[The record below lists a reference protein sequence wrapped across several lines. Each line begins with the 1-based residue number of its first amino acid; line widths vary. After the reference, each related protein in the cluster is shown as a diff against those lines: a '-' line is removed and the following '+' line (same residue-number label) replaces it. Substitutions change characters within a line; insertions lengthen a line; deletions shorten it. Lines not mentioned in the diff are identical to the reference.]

1 MKQFTKRCLAIVLT
15 FAMTITLLPSSASMV
30 FAEEVVTEDGA
41 QAVDLQTDTDTVDNQ
56 AIADAE
62 GIDALQERAIAP
74 RAAYTFEEADLE
86 DKTITDTSGN
96 GYDATLKGEGAAI
109 ADGMLTLPGGAADSK
124 AAYVELPGTIFEGQ
138 NTLTI
143 NVWLKNQ
150 TGAGNYAGMYFGT
163 KTKHVDSS
171 SSAEMPLNYWLLNPM
186 ETDSGKKLFKS
197 VWTNDNNDGAPYN
210 TEVGPGKTV
219 KEGNTIKS
227 ITESVTTDD
236 QWRMYTTV
244 ITENSIATYYDG
256 KKVNSVSKAKK
267 TTDFGTGLVSYIG
280 RSSYNDKFYKG
291 GVHSVSVYNAELKD
305 ADIAQLYQ
313 DTKLNI
319 PLRGVNVSG
328 ENTVMVG
335 GTLQLSAALVP
346 DYATV
351 EDKTVTWEIDDTSVA
366 TIDDNGKVTA
376 VAEGDATVTAKVA
389 DVESEPFAIHVV
401 DYVDSL
407 QPGYYLTVYS
417 TTKDFYPDG
426 SMREQETRSVY
437 MAVSEDGKTFN
448 VLNHGGGVIFS
459 KNINGTLQVTKP
471 RIYIDNTKEAPFTVV
486 ASDSD
491 ASKGMHVF
499 TSVDGVHYYDDT
511 LVSSTELYSSPL
523 KKDRFELK
531 LNDSNILKTDS
542 SITLGNAVELTE
554 DQYTY
559 IVNKLGTVTN
569 TGLESLKSLK
579 ITGEQGSE
587 ITAGM
592 LNEMYPSVNATYTD
606 GSIQN
611 FKIDWTES
619 LSGKDLTKPGTY
631 NLVGK
636 VVQPQ
641 YINNLKE
648 LNGSTLKDDDPANV
662 NPAFPDNYDSAT
674 GTVYY
679 DKTKFIEGMADPN
692 IYWDEQSG
700 YYYMTASYFPED
712 GDKIDSSDNTQQY
725 DRVVLRRGRTLEELQ
740 TRKGNQVTI
749 WKVGNQGYDDN
760 GEQKSSGYRYIWA
773 PELHRVGD
781 KWVVYFTESH
791 ASNNAFNIYS
801 HALVLDGDKD
811 PYETEL
817 TSSNQASQWKDY
829 KMRKDEFLA
838 ADVDDPFAPSFCL
851 DMTYF
856 KDEVNGQS
864 YVLWAGKPT
873 ASYDGTSTDVFIAT
887 VDEYEPWK
895 ITSAATRLTCS
906 EYGWERIR
914 FRVNEGPTVLQHD
927 GNIFMCYSVSGTGS
941 EYAIGMCSAKNGEDL
956 LDIDNWTKSPYPLLT
971 SRDVAGEEG
980 PGHNSFTVDKD
991 GNAIFVYHARPT
1003 SHNYQKCGK
1012 YNSEPLND
1020 PCRHARL
1027 KRVHWATDG
1036 TPILKMTYEEEL
1048 LEDYQTVLLNVTVVA
1063 SGTGDSGI
1071 TELPKPVTDISLD
1084 KETISLT
1091 AGESGTLTATIT
1103 PSYATDK
1110 NLTWSVVSA
1119 GVVEIQGEGTSVTL
1133 VGKKAGTTTVT
1144 ATAASGVSKSCEVT
1158 VTGVPV
1164 TGMELSDSELEL
1176 TVGKTAALTPIFTPE
1191 NATNQRVNWS
1201 SSAPNVALVK
1211 NGVVTARAEGEATI
1225 TATSVEGGIAKTC
1238 KVKVGPAVVES
1249 ITLNHTSLE
1258 LAMNEKAVLEAVVN
1272 PEGYVSQEVT
1282 WTVGD
1287 SSVVSFEDG
1296 NVTALKGGETTITAK
1311 SKENPEISAVCTVKV
1326 LAPAESISL
1335 NKKELSLVVGD
1346 TETLTATVKPDYATN
1361 KAIHWES
1368 GNPSVASVD
1377 QNGKV
1382 TALKEGEAAIV
1393 AINVDNPKVTA
1404 TCSVTV
1410 KAKQDNTNPVEDVK
1424 ITLDKTKLT
1433 LGVKEP
1439 FTLKATVTS
1448 GNIKSVTWKSSNEK
1462 VASVK
1467 NGKITAKKKGK
1478 ATITATAGDKSATC
1492 TVTVKPAP
1500 TKKAKI
1506 SGVKNISLKVKKSTT
1521 LKPKVSGK
1529 FGCSTFKFKSKS
1541 KRIAKVDK
1549 NGKVTGVKKGK
1560 TTITITTYNYN
1571 KKKKTGATKT
1581 ISVTVK

>member
-1 MKQFTKRCLAIVLT
+1 MKRFTKRCLAIVLT
-15 FAMTITLLPSSASMV
+15 FAMSITLLPSSAGMV
-30 FAEEVVTEDGA
+30 YAEEMATEEGT
-41 QAVDLQTDTDTVDNQ
+41 QAMDVQADTGVIDNQ
-56 AIADAE
+56 ADTAQPEAVDADGLAVLQ
-62 GIDALQERAIAP
+62 DTALEP
-74 RAAYTFEEADLE
+74 RAAYTFEEADLT

-96 GYDATLKGEGAAI
+96 GYDATLKGEGATI
-109 ADGMLTLPGGAADSK
+109 ADGMLMLPGGAAGST

-138 NTLTI
+138 DTLTI

-171 SSAEMPLNYWLLNPM
+171 SSADMPLNYWLLNPM
-186 ETDSGKKLFKS
+186 ETDSKKNLFKS
-197 VWTNDNNDGAPYN
+197 VWTNDNNTGAPYS
-210 TEVGPGKTV
+210 TEVGPGK
-219 KEGNTIKS
+219 GDA
-227 ITESVTTDD
+227 ESVATDD

-256 KKVNSVSKAKK
+256 KKVNSVSKTKK
-267 TTDFGTGLVSYIG
+267 TTDFGTGLVAYIG

-319 PLRGVNVSG
+319 PLRGVNIAG
-328 ENTVMVG
+328 ENTVMAG
-335 GTLQLSAALVP
+335 GTLQLSATLVP

-351 EDKTVTWEIDDTSVA
+351 EDKTVTWESDNTSVA
-366 TIDDNGKVTA
+366 TIDNKGKVTA
-376 VAEGDATVTAKVA
+376 VAEGDAIITAKVG
-389 DVESEPFAIHVV
+389 DVTSEPFTIHVV
-401 DYVDSL
+401 NYVDSL
-407 QPGYYLTVYS
+407 SPGYYLTVYS
-417 TTKDFYPDG
+417 TTKDFYTDG

-437 MAVSEDGKTFN
+437 MAVSDDGKTFN
-448 VLNHGGGVIFS
+448 VLNNGGGVIFS
-459 KNINGTLQVTKP
+459 KNTNGTLQVTKP
-471 RIYIDNTKEAPFTVV
+471 RVYIDNTKDVPFTVV

-499 TSVDGVHYYDDT
+499 TSTDGVHYYDDT
-511 LVSSTELYSSPL
+511 LVTSTELYSSPL
-523 KKDRFELK
+523 KKDSFQLMF
-531 LNDSNILKTDS
+531 NGSNILTTDS
-542 SITLGNAVELTE
+542 SITLGNAVELTD

-559 IVNKLGTVTN
+559 IVDKLGTVTN

-579 ITGEQGSE
+579 ITGEQGSQ
-587 ITAGM
+587 ITTGT
-592 LNEMYPSVNATYTD
+592 LNEMYPSINATYTD

-619 LSGKDLTKPGTY
+619 LTDKDLTKPGTY
-631 NLVGK
+631 TLAGK
-636 VVQPQ
+636 VIQPQ

-648 LNGSTLKDDDPANV
+648 LNGSTLRDDDPANA
-662 NPAFPDNYDSAT
+662 NPDFPDNYDSVT

-749 WKVGNQGYDDN
+749 WKVGNQGFDDN
-760 GEQKSSGYRYIWA
+760 GTQKSSGYRYIWA

-791 ASNNAFNIYS
+791 ASDNAFNIYS

-811 PYETEL
+811 PYETAL
-817 TSSNQASQWKDY
+817 KKSNEVSQWKDY
-829 KMRKDEFLA
+829 KMRKDESLA
-838 ADVDDPFAPSFCL
+838 VDIKDPFEPSFCL

-856 KDEVNGQS
+856 KDEVSGQS

-873 ASYDGTSTDVFIAT
+873 ASYEGTSTDVFIAT

-914 FRVNEGPTVLQHD
+914 YRVNEGPTVLQHD
-927 GNIFMCYSVSGTGS
+927 GNVFMCYSVSGTGS
-941 EYAIGMCSAKNGEDL
+941 EYAIGMCSAKNGADL
-956 LDIDNWTKSPYPLLT
+956 LDINNWTKSPYPLLT
-971 SRDVAGEEG
+971 SRDVNGEEG

-991 GNAIFVYHARPT
+991 GNNIFVYHARPT

-1027 KRVHWATDG
+1027 KRVHWAADG
-1036 TPILKMTYEEEL
+1036 TPILKMTYEDEL
-1048 LEDYQTVLLNVTVVA
+1048 LEDYQTVLLNVTVVDNGA
-1063 SGTGDSGI
+1063 GDSGI

-1084 KETISLT
+1084 KETVSLT
-1091 AGESGTLTATIT
+1091 AGESKTLKATIT
-1103 PSYATDK
+1103 PSDATDQ

-1164 TGMELSDSELEL
+1164 EGMELERELEL
-1176 TVGKTAALTPIFTPE
+1176 TVGKTVTLKPVFTPE
-1191 NATNQRVNWS
+1191 NATNQRVTWS
-1201 SSAPNVALVK
+1201 SSAPNIVSVK
-1211 NGVVTARAEGEATI
+1211 GGVVTARAEGKATI
-1225 TATSVEGGIAKTC
+1225 TATSVEGGITKTC
-1238 KVKVGPAVVES
+1238 NVTVGPAVVES

-1258 LAMNEKAVLEAVVN
+1258 LALNEKAVLEATVN
-1272 PEGYVSQEVT
+1272 PEGYVSQEVE
-1282 WTVGD
+1282 WVIGD
-1287 SSVVSFEDG
+1287 SSIVSFENG

-1311 SKENPEISAVCTVKV
+1311 SKENPEITAVCTVKV
-1326 LAPAESISL
+1326 PVPAESIIL
-1335 NKKELSLVVGD
+1335 DKKEMSLTVGD
-1346 TETLTATVKPDYATN
+1346 METLIATVKPDGSTEKNVTWASSN
-1361 KAIHWES
+1361 S
-1368 GNPSVASVD
+1368 SVVKVE
-1377 QNGKV
+1377 NGKI
-1382 TALKEGEAAIV
+1382 TAM
-1393 AINVDNPKVTA
+1393 NVGTAVITA
-1404 TCSVTV
+1404 TAGKVSAQCSVTV
-1410 KAKQDNTNPVEDVK
+1410 TPKQDNNNNPVEDVK

-1439 FTLKATVTS
+1439 FTLKVTVTPS
-1448 GNIKSVTWKSSNEK
+1448 SYSKSVTWTSSNDK
-1462 VASVK
+1462 IASVK

-1478 ATITATAGDKSATC
+1478 ATITATAGGKSVSCA
-1492 TVTVKPAP
+1492 VTVKPAP

-1506 SGVKNISLKVKKSTT
+1506 SGVKNNISLKVKKSTT
-1521 LKPKVSGK
+1521 LKPKVSSK
-1529 FGCSTFKFKSKS
+1529 FGCNTFNYNSKN
-1541 KRIAKVDK
+1541 KKIAKVDK

-1560 TTITITTYNYN
+1560 TKITITTYNYN

-1581 ISVTVK
+1581 INVTVK